1 MVNLE
6 GFVPGK
12 RFRRDK
18 MECGVGPLCVA
29 AGKEAWESRLVMKSE
44 NVRENRGFSGQT
56 AYAGAGVDTGLTL
69 A

>member
-18 MECGVGPLCVA
+18 MECGVGPLGVA
-29 AGKEAWESRLVMKSE
+29 AGKEAW
-44 NVRENRGFSGQT
+44 GCT
-56 AYAGAGVDTGLTL
+56 
-69 A
+69 